1 MTARPAH
8 ATRAVTSIALLL
20 VGTASIACR
29 GSGDR
34 DASARGSA
42 SVVAIGQPA
51 PDYAAVT
58 LAHDSASLARERGK
72 VVLLN
77 IWATW
82 CHPCRKEI
90 PVLEQLHRDNAARG
104 FEVIG
109 VSVDAAGEEAKV
121 AAFAREM
128 GMTYPLWHDPDERV
142 SSTFLAVGVP
152 ATYLIDRRGTLRWR
166 KIGPIAENDS
176 TLRRAIDAAIADS
189 TQ

>member
-1 MTARPAH
+1 MIRFF
-8 ATRAVTSIALLL
+8 IALL
-20 VGTASIACR
+20 G
-29 GSGDR
+29 
-34 DASARGSA
+34 
-42 SVVAIGQPA
+42 VVL
-51 PDYAAVT
+51 AAVQPVAAT
-58 LAHDSASLARERGK
+58 EPRNFILHGSPKALPEVQFEDEEAHLHSLAEFRGK

-90 PVLEQLHRDNAARG
+90 PVLEQLHRDHAARG

-152 ATYLIDRRGTLRWR
+152 ATYLIDRKGTLRWR

-176 TLRRAIDAAIADS
+176 TLRLAIDAAVSDS
-189 TQ
+189 AQ